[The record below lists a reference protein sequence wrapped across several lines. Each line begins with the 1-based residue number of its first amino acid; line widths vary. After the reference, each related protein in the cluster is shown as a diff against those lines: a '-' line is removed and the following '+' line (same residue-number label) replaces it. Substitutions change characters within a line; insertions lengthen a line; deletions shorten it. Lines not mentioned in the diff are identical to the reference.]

1 MPPEERISFL
11 FDRYIGD
18 SASAEELE
26 ELKLFLNDPSY
37 EETAKNHLLSLLRV
51 TDPLAEGS
59 EARLQAVLKKIKE
72 EEPTLRKNEEEEP
85 TLWKNLDD
93 ASGLKKTP
101 KPYSRQLPFIR
112 RWWAVAALLI
122 GTAVA
127 VWLLIRPKT
136 PAPAVAGQQTLRH
149 DRSPGRN
156 VARLTLSDGS
166 SITLDSAHDGFLTK
180 QGNASI
186 TKSGDGSLAYQ
197 QAKDER
203 TVAVYNTL
211 STPRGGQYRLLL
223 PDGSQVWL
231 NAASSISYPT
241 AFTEAE
247 RSVTITGEA
256 YFEIVSNATMPFRV
270 RINTPGGQK
279 DIRVLGTHFNVKA
292 YGDETTVTTTLLEG
306 SVQLADGGQGANSGQ
321 GADMGK
327 GRTDGGAGTILKP
340 GEQGQWRADGTMQV
354 DPHAN
359 IEEAV
364 AWKNGLFHF
373 EGADVAEVMR
383 QLSRWYDVD
392 VVFKGKL
399 PDTKFEGEITRN
411 SNLTEV
417 FKILQLSNVH
427 FTVEDKKVIVEQ

>member
-1 MPPEERISFL
+1 MPPEERLSYL
-11 FDRYIGD
+11 FDQYIGD

-26 ELKLFLNDPSY
+26 ELKSFLNDPSY
-37 EETAKNHLLSLLRV
+37 DETAKNYLLSLLGSTEPMAV
-51 TDPLAEGS
+51 GS
-59 EARLQAVLKKIKE
+59 EARLQAVLRRIKE
-72 EEPTLRKNEEEEP
+72 EQPTLRRTPEP
-85 TLWKNLDD
+85 YPHR
-93 ASGLKKTP
+93 SP
-101 KPYSRQLPFIR
+101 VIR
-112 RWWAVAALLI
+112 RWWAVAALLM
-122 GTAVA
+122 GMAVA
-127 VWLLIRPKT
+127 LWLLVRTKT
-136 PAPAVAGQQTLRH
+136 PEPTVAARKSLVH
-149 DRSPGRN
+149 DRAPGRN
-156 VARLTLSDGS
+156 VAVLTLADGS
-166 SITLDSAHDGFLTK
+166 SITLDSAHNGVLAQ
-180 QGNASI
+180 QGAARV
-186 TKSGDGSLAYQ
+186 TKSGNGELAYQ
-197 QAKDER
+197 PAKGAG

-211 STPRGGQYRLLL
+211 TTPRGGQYRLLL

-241 AFTEAE
+241 AFTGSE

-256 YFEIVSNATMPFRV
+256 YFEIAANAAMPFRV
-270 RINTPGGQK
+270 HVNAPQGQK

-292 YGDETTVTTTLLEG
+292 YSDETTVTTTLLEG
-306 SVQLADGGQGANSGQ
+306 SVQLGNAAP
-321 GADMGK
+321 
-327 GRTDGGAGTILKP
+327 LKP
-340 GEQGQWRADGTMQV
+340 GEAGQWRADGTMQV
-354 DPHAN
+354 NPHAN

-399 PDTKFEGEITRN
+399 PDAKFEGEIPRN

>member
-72 EEPTLRKNEEEEP
+72 EEPT
-85 TLWKNLDD
+85 
-93 ASGLKKTP
+93 P

-149 DRSPGRN
+149 DRAPGRN

-197 QAKDER
+197 PAKGER

-306 SVQLADGGQGANSGQ
+306 SVKLEN
-321 GADMGK
+321 
-327 GRTDGGAGTILKP
+327 TILKP

-399 PDTKFEGEITRN
+399 PDTKIEGEITRN

>member
-1 MPPEERISFL
+1 
-11 FDRYIGD
+11 
-18 SASAEELE
+18 
-26 ELKLFLNDPSY
+26 
-37 EETAKNHLLSLLRV
+37 
-51 TDPLAEGS
+51 
-59 EARLQAVLKKIKE
+59 
-72 EEPTLRKNEEEEP
+72 
-85 TLWKNLDD
+85 
-93 ASGLKKTP
+93 LKKTP
-101 KPYSRQLPFIR
+101 RPYTRQLPFTR

-149 DRSPGRN
+149 DRLPGRN

-166 SITLDSAHDGFLTK
+166 SITLDSAHDGFLAK

-197 QAKDER
+197 PAKGER

-270 RINTPGGQK
+270 RINTPRGQK
-279 DIRVLGTHFNVKA
+279 DVRVLGTHFNVKA

-306 SVQLADGGQGANSGQ
+306 SVQLLDGGQGPNSGQ
-321 GADMGK
+321 GAS
-327 GRTDGGAGTILKP
+327 GGAGTILKP

-399 PDTKFEGEITRN
+399 PDAKFEGEITRN

>member
-1 MPPEERISFL
+1 MPPEERIYYL
-11 FDRYIGD
+11 FDQYIGD

-26 ELKLFLNDPSY
+26 ELKLFLNNPSY

-51 TDPLAEGS
+51 TEPMAAAS
-59 EARLQAVLKKIKE
+59 EDRLQAVLRKIKE
-72 EEPTLRKNEEEEP
+72 EEPTLRKNRDEAP
-85 TLWKNLDD
+85 GSKM
-93 ASGLKKTP
+93 TP

-136 PAPAVAGQQTLRH
+136 PAPAVAGQKTLRH
-149 DRSPGRN
+149 DRAPGRN
-156 VARLTLSDGS
+156 VAKLTLADGS
-166 SITLDSAHDGFLTK
+166 SITLDSAHNGFLTQ

-186 TKSGDGSLAYQ
+186 TKSGDGSLAYR
-197 QAKDER
+197 QAEDGK
-203 TVAVYNTL
+203 TVAVYNML

-241 AFTEAE
+241 AFTGEE

-256 YFEIVSNATMPFRV
+256 YFEIAPNPTMPFHVRV
-270 RINTPGGQK
+270 NTPQGQK

-306 SVQLADGGQGANSGQ
+306 SVQLLDGRQGKS
-321 GADMGK
+321 
-327 GRTDGGAGTILKP
+327 GGAGTILKP

-354 DPHAN
+354 DAHAN

-383 QLSRWYDVD
+383 QISRWYDVD

-399 PDTKFEGEITRN
+399 PDAKFEGEITRS

>member
-26 ELKLFLNDPSY
+26 ELKLFLNNPSY
-37 EETAKNHLLSLLRV
+37 EETAKNHLLSLLRI
-51 TDPLAEGS
+51 TEPLAEGS
-59 EARLQAVLKKIKE
+59 EDRLQAVLRKIKE
-72 EEPTLRKNEEEEP
+72 EEPTL
-85 TLWKNLDD
+85 WKDLDD

-122 GTAVA
+122 GTAAA

-197 QAKDER
+197 QARGER

-270 RINTPGGQK
+270 RINAPAGQK

-306 SVQLADGGQGANSGQ
+306 SVRLTDGGQGSS
-321 GADMGK
+321 
-327 GRTDGGAGTILKP
+327 GGAGTILKP

>member
-1 MPPEERISFL
+1 MPPEERIYYL
-11 FDRYIGD
+11 FDRYVED

-51 TDPLAEGS
+51 TEPLAEGS
-59 EARLQAVLKKIKE
+59 EDRLKAVLRKIK
-72 EEPTLRKNEEEEP
+72 EEPTLRKNGDEEP
-85 TLWKNLDD
+85 TLRKTRDEEPVV
-93 ASGLKKTP
+93 KKTP
-101 KPYSRQLPFIR
+101 KPYPRQTPFIR

-136 PAPAVAGQQTLRH
+136 PAPAVAGRQTLSH
-149 DRSPGRN
+149 DRGPGRN

-166 SITLDSAHDGFLTK
+166 SITLDSAHNGFLTQ
-180 QGNASI
+180 QGDASI
-186 TKSGDGSLAYQ
+186 TKSGDGTLAYQ
-197 QAKDER
+197 QAKGEK
-203 TVAVYNTL
+203 TAAVYNML

-231 NAASSISYPT
+231 NAASSIAYPT
-241 AFTEAE
+241 AFTEKE

-256 YFEIVSNATMPFRV
+256 YFEIAPNAEMPFHVRV
-270 RINTPGGQK
+270 NAPQGQK
-279 DIRVLGTHFNVKA
+279 DIRVLGTHFNIKA

-306 SVQLADGGQGANSGQ
+306 SVQLIDGGQGATGGRGTSG
-321 GADMGK
+321 
-327 GRTDGGAGTILKP
+327 GGGTILKP

-383 QLSRWYDVD
+383 QISRWYDVD

-399 PDTKFEGEITRN
+399 PDTKFEGEITRS

>member
-1 MPPEERISFL
+1 M

-18 SASAEELE
+18 SASVEELE
-26 ELKLFLNDPSY
+26 ELKVFLHDPSY
-37 EETAKNHLLSLLRV
+37 EETAKNHLLSLLGSTEPMAV
-51 TDPLAEGS
+51 GS
-59 EARLQAVLKKIKE
+59 EVRLQAVLRRIKE
-72 EEPTLRKNEEEEP
+72 EEPTLRK
-85 TLWKNLDD
+85 
-93 ASGLKKTP
+93 TP
-101 KPYSRQLPFIR
+101 EPYSHRSPVLR
-112 RWWAVAALLI
+112 RWWAVAALLA

-127 VWLLIRPKT
+127 VWLLVRPKT
-136 PAPAVAGQQTLRH
+136 PEPAVTARKPLVH
-149 DRSPGRN
+149 DRAPGRN
-156 VARLTLSDGS
+156 VAVLTLADGS
-166 SITLDSAHDGFLTK
+166 SITLDSAHNGLLAQ
-180 QGNASI
+180 QGATSV
-186 TKSGDGSLAYQ
+186 TKSADGALAYQ
-197 QAKDER
+197 PAKGAG

-211 STPRGGQYRLLL
+211 TTPRGGQYRLLL

-241 AFTEAE
+241 AFTGSE

-256 YFEIVSNATMPFRV
+256 YFEIAANAAMPFRV
-270 RINTPGGQK
+270 HVNTPQGQK

-292 YGDETTVTTTLLEG
+292 YSDETTVTTTLLEG
-306 SVQLADGGQGANSGQ
+306 SVGLGN
-321 GADMGK
+321 
-327 GRTDGGAGTILKP
+327 TVLKP

-364 AWKNGLFHF
+364 AWKNGMFHF
-373 EGADVAEVMR
+373 EGADVTEVMR

-392 VVFKGKL
+392 VIFRGKV
-399 PDTKFEGEITRN
+399 PDAKFEGEIPRN